1 MENRSGAPNQP
12 LRDSL
17 ALYDLAL
24 RSFLGP
30 CLHCNRGPLSI
41 EEAGR
46 PGISPE
52 AEPGARQR
60 SGTPATDQKPR
71 RNACDPPV
79 EQAGAHRGA
88 GRECRSRSVRAPASS
103 RSYGTQPASSTE
115 IQGYSVITSRT
126 AADGQKRPQE
136 SPSRSSSA
144 KAKICSS
151 SLLLSVLHGI
161 KKTAELDTAVFAVA
175 GAGRDGVTRW
185 TAWHPVSSGA
195 FDWIVTTQ
203 TGFLEI

>member
-46 PGISPE
+46 PGFSPE

-79 EQAGAHRGA
+79 EQAGSHRGA

-126 AADGQKRPQE
+126 AADGLQPAGITIKIKLGQGQNLFSIFALLRASRNQKNR
-136 SPSRSSSA
+136 
-144 KAKICSS
+144 
-151 SLLLSVLHGI
+151 
-161 KKTAELDTAVFAVA
+161 
-175 GAGRDGVTRW
+175 
-185 TAWHPVSSGA
+185 
-195 FDWIVTTQ
+195 
-203 TGFLEI
+203 